1 MPVKNGALFVEHPSR
16 LAILGT
22 KDLLPV
28 VKLIQKEP
36 ALIQIVE
43 PLVKLRAGV
52 NQFKTSWSFKKILL
66 KLIYTFI
73 S

>member
-1 MPVKNGALFVEHPSR
+1 MPVNKGALFVEHPSR

-36 ALIQIVE
+36 TLIPIFE
-43 PLVKLRAGV
+43 PLVKLRGGRGESV
-52 NQFKTSWSFKKILL
+52 
-66 KLIYTFI
+66 
-73 S
+73 